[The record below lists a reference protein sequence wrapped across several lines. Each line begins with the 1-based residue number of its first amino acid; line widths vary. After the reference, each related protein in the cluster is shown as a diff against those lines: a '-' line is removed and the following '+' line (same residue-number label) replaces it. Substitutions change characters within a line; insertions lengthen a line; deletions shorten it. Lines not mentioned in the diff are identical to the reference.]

1 MTVLVLMVLG
11 ASAWGFELGAG
22 LTASYGLSF
31 TNDFVPGSID
41 YNGTQSH
48 LLLSGFFDFFYGR
61 LSLMY
66 VTNLGNP
73 VSTPPFTG
81 GSMWLTQI
89 GASLIAKLPVVTKPV
104 TLWSGAGI
112 GFLYTLMLDL
122 NGDGI
127 NGKASTAQLDDFY
140 LLMAFGADFK
150 LFGIIT
156 IGPVFTL
163 NYNLT
168 PAAAAIEPAGSTHT
182 QVVLQFSVAVGI
194 AF

>member
-1 MTVLVLMVLG
+1 MVLG

-127 NGKASTAQLDDFY
+127 NCPARRFLPAHGLRRGFQAVRYHHHRTGIHPELQPHTRRRRHRTGGLDPHPGRPAI
-140 LLMAFGADFK
+140 LGRGRHRL
-150 LFGIIT
+150 
-156 IGPVFTL
+156 
-163 NYNLT
+163 LT
-168 PAAAAIEPAGSTHT
+168 PY
-182 QVVLQFSVAVGI
+182 
-194 AF
+194 